1 MIYRSKGRDSTAA
14 LLCQPLLSSLLY
26 WLNLTRSPTGPFFQ
40 IFFLT
45 PLQSKQNA
53 FLRLELLNLSH
64 SQRESPQGWRAGPQL
79 DGQLRGDIR
88 ASRTAPAQQDS
99 PNPAGQPQQDSPSRA
114 APAGQPQ
121 HWHWRMG
128 WSLPMGS
135 ARAGTRDPGSRDAEW
150 NRKNLRQ
157 DCRKEG
163 SVWCT
168 GQGDTV

>member
-1 MIYRSKGRDSTAA
+1 MKDWEPACTEHVSVIYRSKGRDSTAA

-40 IFFLT
+40 VFFLT

-99 PNPAGQPQQDSPSRA
+99 PNPAGQPQQDSPSTGTGGWA
-114 APAGQPQ
+114 GPCPWAQHGLAPETQGAEMQN
-121 HWHWRMG
+121 
-128 WSLPMGS
+128 
-135 ARAGTRDPGSRDAEW
+135 GTGR
-150 NRKNLRQ
+150 
-157 DCRKEG
+157 
-163 SVWCT
+163 T
-168 GQGDTV
+168 